1 MPLKTEKD
9 SMISKEILDLLE
21 ESFEKVHG
29 QFLDGGTSLLET
41 VAGLSAE
48 EASRKRS
55 AIAETIAGHVNHII
69 FYIVVLQEYITDK
82 RSGKTDWSESWRVKN
97 ASETEWVELKTKQRN
112 EYGRLKDFV
121 SGIGAWDSGD
131 YVGGVIAIIAHT
143 AYHLGAIRQLMLI

>member
-1 MPLKTEKD
+1 MKTEND

-21 ESFEKVHG
+21 ESFERVHG

-41 VAGLSAE
+41 VASLCAE
-48 EASRKRS
+48 EASRQRS

-82 RSGKTDWSESWRVKN
+82 RSGKTDWSESWKVKN
-97 ASETEWVELKTKQRN
+97 VNDSEWAQLIMRLRN
-112 EYGRLKDFV
+112 EYGTLKDFV
-121 SGIGAWDSGD
+121 SGIGAWDKGD

-143 AYHLGAIRQLMLI
+143 AYHLGAIRQLMQI